1 MIYLGPDP
9 RTPLEVLDADPR
21 VRICGSFL
29 DAEAEGDGE
38 S

>member
-9 RTPLEVLDADPR
+9 RTPTDIAAAHPK
-21 VRICGSFL
+21 VRISATASWL
-29 DAEAEGDGE
+29 DAEPGDE